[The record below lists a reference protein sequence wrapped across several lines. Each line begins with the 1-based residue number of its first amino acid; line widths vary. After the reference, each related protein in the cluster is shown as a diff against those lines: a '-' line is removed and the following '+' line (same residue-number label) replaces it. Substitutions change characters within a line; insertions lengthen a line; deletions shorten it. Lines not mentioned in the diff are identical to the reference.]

1 MCGPNDP
8 SPLLSMNRT
17 LILGLT
23 LTLSLSVSNAAVHSI
38 TVTDWVSLNTTTL
51 AKPNNLEVEQS
62 ENGIQLNFG
71 AGSSINGRD
80 AFGTTT
86 SNFGFPGNAF
96 FDGELV
102 KFGNSGNQQ
111 LLDFRITNNTGAD
124 AKLKNI
130 SFDFRK
136 ASTNANPTDFQI
148 LYLATGDSELRKGS
162 SFAAGAE
169 MVNLAGVGSDTIA
182 GGVESF
188 SESVGGNIDGTAWIA
203 SGGYANFRLKI
214 NTGNVAASSQMD
226 DFSVTLETA
235 AIPEPSSYALLASL
249 FVCTYIMV
257 RRRKV

>member
-1 MCGPNDP
+1 MI
-8 SPLLSMNRT
+8 SSHLFMNR
-17 LILGLT
+17 LLLLGLT
-23 LTLSLSVSNAAVHSI
+23 LTLSLSASYAAVHSI
-38 TVTDWVSLNTTTL
+38 TVTDWVSLNTHP
-51 AKPNNLEVEQS
+51 APPNNLQVEQS
-62 ENGIQLNFG
+62 ANGIQLNFG
-71 AGSSINGRD
+71 AGSSNNARD

-86 SNFGFPGNAF
+86 SDFGFPGNAF

-124 AKLKNI
+124 AKLRNI

-136 ASTNANPTDFQI
+136 ASTNSNPTDFQI

-162 SFAAGAE
+162 SFAAGSE
-169 MVNLAGVGSDTIA
+169 MVNLAGVGSETFA

-188 SESVGGNIDGTAWIA
+188 SEWVGSNISGTAWIE

-214 NTGNVAASSQMD
+214 NTGNSAASSQMD
-226 DFSVTLETA
+226 DFSVTLESA
-235 AIPEPSSYALLASL
+235 AIPETSSYALLAGL
-249 FVCTYIMV
+249 FACTYIMV

>member
-1 MCGPNDP
+1 
-8 SPLLSMNRT
+8 MNRT
-17 LILGLT
+17 LLLGLT
-23 LTLSLSVSNAAVHSI
+23 LTLSLSALNAAVHSI

-51 AKPNNLEVEQS
+51 AQPNNLEVEQS
-62 ENGIQLNFG
+62 TNGVQLNFG

-86 SNFGFPGNAF
+86 SDFGFPGNAF

-136 ASTNANPTDFQI
+136 APANANPTGFQL

-162 SFAAGAE
+162 SFAAGSE
-169 MVNLAGVGSDTIA
+169 MVNLVAIGSDTFS

-188 SESVGGNIDGTAWIA
+188 SEVIGSNISGTAWIA
-203 SGGYANFRLKI
+203 SGGYANFRLKMV
-214 NTGNVAASSQMD
+214 TGNATASSLMD
-226 DFSVTLETA
+226 DFSVTLESVA
-235 AIPEPSSYALLASL
+235 VPEPSSYALLAGL
-249 FVCTYIMV
+249 FACAYMMI
-257 RRRKV
+257 RRRKVS

>member
-1 MCGPNDP
+1 MNKA
-8 SPLLSMNRT
+8 LLLGFT
-17 LILGLT
+17 LI
-23 LTLSLSVSNAAVHSI
+23 LSLSVSNAAVHSI
-38 TVTDWVSLNTTTL
+38 TVTDWVTLNTTTL
-51 AKPNNLEVEQS
+51 AKPNNLQVEQS
-62 ENGIQLNFG
+62 ANGIQLNFG

-86 SNFGFPGNAF
+86 SDFGFPGNAF

-136 ASTNANPTDFQI
+136 APANANPTGFQL

-162 SFAAGAE
+162 SFAEGSE
-169 MVNLAGVGSDTIA
+169 MVNLVAVGSDSFS

-188 SESVGGNIDGTAWIA
+188 SEVIGSNISGTAWIA
-203 SGGYANFRLKI
+203 SGGYANFRLKMV
-214 NTGNVAASSQMD
+214 TGNATASSVMD
-226 DFSVTLETA
+226 DFSVTLESVA
-235 AIPEPSSYALLASL
+235 VPEPSSYALLAGL
-249 FVCTYIMV
+249 FACTYMMI
-257 RRRKV
+257 RRRKVS

>member
-1 MCGPNDP
+1 MI
-8 SPLLSMNRT
+8 SSHLFMNR
-17 LILGLT
+17 LLLLGLT
-23 LTLSLSVSNAAVHSI
+23 LTLSLSASNAAVHSI
-38 TVTDWVSLNTTTL
+38 TVTDWVSLNTTNL
-51 AKPNNLEVEQS
+51 AKPNNLQVEQS
-62 ENGIQLNFG
+62 ANGIQLNFG
-71 AGSSINGRD
+71 AGSSNNARD

-86 SNFGFPGNAF
+86 SDFGFPGNAF

-124 AKLKNI
+124 AKLRNI

-136 ASTNANPTDFQI
+136 ASTNSNPTDFQI

-162 SFAAGAE
+162 SFAAGSE
-169 MVNLAGVGSDTIA
+169 MVNLAGVGSETFA

-188 SESVGGNIDGTAWIA
+188 SEWVGSNISGTAWIE

-214 NTGNVAASSQMD
+214 NTGNSAASSQMD
-226 DFSVTLETA
+226 DFSVTLESA
-235 AIPEPSSYALLASL
+235 AIPETSSYALLAGL
-249 FVCTYIMV
+249 FACTYIMV